1 MEWITQTNLYLRMMS
16 LFSKIFSIF
25 KPKPKLSKT
34 QLNKIIHQSI
44 SKNEKLFERLGDEMD
59 YDGMGNYGRFP
70 PIIGDDY
77 PTYEQIINE
86 YENSKQ
92 SAKRTR

>member
-1 MEWITQTNLYLRMMS
+1 VEWITQTNLYSHTMS
-16 LFSKIFSIF
+16 LFSKIFNIF

-44 SKNEKLFERLGDEMD
+44 SKNERLFENLGDDMD

-70 PIIGDDY
+70 PIESDDH
-77 PTYEQIINE
+77 PTYEEVIKE
-86 YENSKQ
+86 YESKNSK
-92 SAKRTR
+92 

>member
-1 MEWITQTNLYLRMMS
+1 MS
-16 LFSKIFSIF
+16 LFSKIFNIF

-44 SKNEKLFERLGDEMD
+44 SKNEKFFENLGDDMD

-70 PIIGDDY
+70 S
-77 PTYEQIINE
+77 EKSSN
-86 YENSKQ
+86 K
-92 SAKRTR
+92 KRLVKSRKKVKG